1 MRHELKNG
9 PDFASLTFTFDAPGE
24 ELRTESG
31 AMLAKDTA
39 VAMTTSLQGGFG
51 AALKRKLLGGESLFQ
66 NTFRS
71 TRSGERLLVAP
82 AVEGSIGMKTLAPGE
97 ELFLQSGA
105 YLASTTDLT
114 LDTKWQGV
122 RGFFAAGLFL
132 LRAVGPGT
140 VWFSTYG
147 ALHEVAL
154 TGGAY
159 VVDNTHLVGFD
170 SGLTYRVER
179 VGGLKRL
186 FFSGEGLVCRMQ
198 GSGKVYVQTR
208 NPSNLAFFLQP
219 FRPVRS
225 RSAVN
230 LAVSS
235 VE

>member
-9 PDFASLTFTFDAPGE
+9 PDFASLTFTFDGPGE

-31 AMLAKDTA
+31 AMVAKDTA
-39 VAMTTSLQGGFG
+39 VAMTTSLQGGLG

-71 TRSGERLLVAP
+71 SLAGERLLVAP
-82 AVEGSIGMKTLAPGE
+82 AVEGSIGMRTLVPGE

-105 YLASTTDLT
+105 YLASTPDLT

-140 VWFSTYG
+140 VWYATYG
-147 ALHEVAL
+147 ALHEVTL
-154 TGGAY
+154 TGGSY

-170 SGLTYRVER
+170 GGLTYRVER
-179 VGGLKRL
+179 VGGLKSL
-186 FFSGEGLVCRMQ
+186 FFSGEGLVCRMH
-198 GSGKVYVQTR
+198 GSGKVYLQTR
-208 NPSNLAFFLQP
+208 NPSNLAYFLQP
-219 FRPVRS
+219 FRPVRA
-225 RSAVN
+225 R
-230 LAVSS
+230 
-235 VE
+235 VEVGDD